1 MESLVTASRCNDIGG
16 HVIHKPQQASAAYK
30 HFQYSDGNYV
40 FGVFFF
46 ERHQD
51 LASIEF
57 VFSLQL
63 SLCLHPRYSSLPK
76 GNISNRALLQLNVP
90 DCATNLKLIFSQA
103 IQKGTATDT

>member
-1 MESLVTASRCNDIGG
+1 M
-16 HVIHKPQQASAAYK
+16 IHKPQQASAAYK

-57 VFSLQL
+57 VFHCS
-63 SLCLHPRYSSLPK
+63 CLFACIPDILLYQKAIFPIVPSYS
-76 GNISNRALLQLNVP
+76 
-90 DCATNLKLIFSQA
+90 
-103 IQKGTATDT
+103 